1 MKQHQGYEINFEKNA
16 IIVTKSFLK
25 EAGIVG
31 SAAYSELACVR
42 KDFPDY
48 QIEQRTIAKKKGKQ
62 SYGELTYKTMAE
74 HIEAKEEENAPI
86 VLAQFERIKKLSK
99 CHSGSY
105 AFVKKWFL
113 ERYKDDFEQET
124 NSEEE
129 AQ

>member
-1 MKQHQGYEINFEKNA
+1 MKDYVIDYSQKQ
-16 IIVTKSFLK
+16 IVVSKSFLK
-25 EAGIVG
+25 EAGIIG
-31 SAAYSELACVR
+31 STAYSKLARVR

-113 ERYKDDFEQET
+113 ERYKEDFEQET

-129 AQ
+129 AN

>member
-1 MKQHQGYEINFEKNA
+1 MKQHQGYEINFEKNT

-99 CHSGSY
+99 H
-105 AFVKKWFL
+105 FVDCFGDCGRPIESAIL
-113 ERYKDDFEQET
+113 ESKPGKAK
-124 NSEEE
+124 
-129 AQ
+129 AQRWKS